1 MSNEQIRQALV
12 RIEHAQN
19 KHVKVIRDYIDTLDQ
34 YIDYI
39 RLVNW
44 QKADYIENRLTIA
57 LTK

>member
-1 MSNEQIRQALV
+1 MSNEQVRQALV
-12 RIEHAQN
+12 KIEHAEN
-19 KHVKVIRDYIDTLDQ
+19 KHVKVVRQYIDILDR

-39 RLVNW
+39 RQVNW